1 MKYSEAIEQF
11 VAWKG
16 WNVKANTMMGYSFE
30 LRMFCL
36 YLRDPEVERITI
48 GDLLDYLN
56 GMKAL
61 GWKQNCFTHKCAYLR
76 SFFGYLRTRG
86 FQVLDERL
94 IPIPKRQFNPP
105 RVATPEEYRALLG
118 VIPSGPDPRSSRNRA
133 IINLLWDTGAR
144 IGEVLS
150 LDLENMDYGRMRAVV
165 RTEKSRGR
173 RPIRDL
179 FWTPE
184 TNANLLQWLA
194 KRERFRYIKDTDALF
209 ICCAGHH
216 SGERMRI
223 AGMAQVLRIYSGKAK
238 IPNLN
243 AHSFRHH
250 MGHSIIKQGGSTADV
265 MNILGHSSLESSSVY
280 TLMMN
285 KELEERYR
293 KFQSHGEPSPA

>member
-1 MKYSEAIEQF
+1 MKFSQAIEQF

-16 WNVKANTMMGYSFE
+16 WNVKTNTMMGYSFE

-36 YLRDPEVERITI
+36 YLRDPQVEQVTL
-48 GDLLDYLN
+48 GDILSYLN

-76 SFFGYLRTRG
+76 NFFGYLRLKG

-94 IPIPKRQFNPP
+94 IPVPKRELNPP
-105 RVATPEEYRALLG
+105 RVATREEYEKVLA
-118 VIPSGPDPRSSRNRA
+118 VIPPGPDPRSSRNRA
-133 IINLLWDTGAR
+133 IMNLLWDTGAR

-150 LDLENMDYGRMRAVV
+150 LNVKDMDYTRKRALI

-173 RPIRDL
+173 RPFREL
-179 FWTPE
+179 FWTAE
-184 TNANLLQWLA
+184 TNANLQLWLE
-194 KRERFRYIKDTDALF
+194 KRGRFHFLKDPEALF
-209 ICCAGHH
+209 ICAAGHH
-216 SGERMRI
+216 SGERIRI
-223 AGMAQVLRIYSGKAK
+223 AGFAQGLRIYSAKAK

-250 MGHSIIKQGGSTADV
+250 MGHSILHQGGSTADV
-265 MNILGHSSLESSSVY
+265 MNILGHVNVQSSTVY
-280 TLMMN
+280 TMMMD

-293 KFQSHGEPSPA
+293 KFQPHP